1 MADRYEAGVC
11 GSCVFWDDSYWN
23 RTHCKL
29 EGKDPIVEETRGY
42 AKTRIY
48 DCCARYQLDPNK
60 LEAK

>member
-11 GSCVFWDDSYWN
+11 GSCVFWDNY
-23 RTHCKL
+23 CKI

-42 AKTRIY
+42 GRNHLY
-48 DCCARYQLDPNK
+48 DCCAKYQLDPNK